1 MLKLDILSKLPIG
14 KMAGQVA
21 SKAQKFAPEAL
32 TVVGS
37 IGLVATTVVAMKA
50 TTRAEFI
57 LDTAR
62 DRMDKVE
69 QALDEHPDEYSK
81 TDAIKDRSIIY
92 GQAAVSFVKNYAPA
106 VGLGVIS
113 ITAILAGMGLLKHRN
128 AVLMAAYKGLEQSYR
143 IYREHVIAEVG
154 EEKEYEIRH
163 KAATETR
170 KLEEKQDKE
179 TEKRSRLEQK
189 LYPHPNYSQ
198 YARFFD
204 ESSSQSWTNNAEY
217 NLVFLRQIQN
227 WANDR
232 LHSRGHV
239 FLNEVYEALGLPHS
253 SQGALVG
260 WIADSKVGDNFIDFG
275 LYDEKGQKN
284 KDFINSFERSV
295 LLDFNVDGVI
305 WDLI

>member
-1 MLKLDILSKLPIG
+1 MLKLDVLSKLPIG

-21 SKAQKFAPEAL
+21 SKAQKFAPEVL

-113 ITAILAGMGLLKHRN
+113 IAAILAGMGLLKRRN

-143 IYREHVIAEVG
+143 IYREHVTAEVG

-253 SQGALVG
+253 GQGALVG
-260 WIADSKVGDNFIDFG
+260 WISDSKVGDNFIDFG
-275 LYDEKGQKN
+275 IYDEKGQKN
-284 KDFINSFERSV
+284 KGFINSFERSV

>member
-113 ITAILAGMGLLKHRN
+113 IAAILAGMGLLKHRN

>member
-14 KMAGQVA
+14 KMAEQVV
-21 SKAQKFAPEAL
+21 SKTQKFAPEAL

-113 ITAILAGMGLLKHRN
+113 IAAILAGMGLLKRRN
-128 AVLMAAYKGLEQSYR
+128 AVLVAAYKGLEQSYR
-143 IYREHVIAEVG
+143 IYREHVTAEVG

-204 ESSSQSWTNNAEY
+204 ESSSQSWSNNAEY

-253 SQGALVG
+253 GQGALVG
-260 WIADSKVGDNFIDFG
+260 WISDSKHGDNFIDFG
-275 LYDEKGQKN
+275 IYDENGQKN
-284 KDFINSFERSV
+284 KDFINNFERSV